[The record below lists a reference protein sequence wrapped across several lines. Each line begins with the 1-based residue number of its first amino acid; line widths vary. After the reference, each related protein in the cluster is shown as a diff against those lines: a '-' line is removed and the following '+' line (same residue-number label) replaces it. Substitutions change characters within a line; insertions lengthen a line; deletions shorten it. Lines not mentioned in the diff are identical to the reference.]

1 MSEGGLGKSAAL
13 LYSVT
18 AVITLFLLV
27 PLLFPIALSFSDT
40 PFVVF
45 PPQGF
50 TLQWYAKVLG
60 EPDFTTPF
68 LFSVQLG
75 LLAAA
80 GALIIGTPTAM
91 GLVRYS
97 FPGRSLVQG
106 LVLSPL
112 VFPMLVTGI
121 ALLRLFTS
129 LHSNSSLTNLVIGH
143 TLVTVPYVIRTVSA
157 SLLLIDPGIED
168 AARTLGATRAMTF
181 WRITRPQIVPGLFA
195 GGIFAFVTSF
205 DNYAISM
212 WLADAENFPMPM
224 AMFALISRMFDPG
237 IAAIASL
244 MILMS
249 IVIVVVLERLTG
261 LQRAMSV

>member
-1 MSEGGLGKSAAL
+1 MSEGTFGRGMIL
-13 LYSVT
+13 LYAIS
-18 AVITLFLLV
+18 AVIVLFLLV

-50 TLQWYAKVLG
+50 TLEWYGKVLLDQ
-60 EPDFTTPF
+60 DFTTPF

-75 LLAAA
+75 LLSAA
-80 GALIIGTPTAM
+80 GALLLGTPTAM
-91 GLVRYS
+91 GLVRYD
-97 FPGRSLVQG
+97 FPGRGLIQG

-129 LHSNSSLTNLVIGH
+129 LGSHASLVNLAIGH

-157 SLLLIDPGIED
+157 SLLLIDPSTED
-168 AARTLGATRAMTF
+168 AARTLGASKFTTF

-205 DNYAISM
+205 DNYAVSM
-212 WLADAENFPMPM
+212 WLADAEHFPMPM
-224 AMFALISRMFDPG
+224 AMFSLISRMFDPG